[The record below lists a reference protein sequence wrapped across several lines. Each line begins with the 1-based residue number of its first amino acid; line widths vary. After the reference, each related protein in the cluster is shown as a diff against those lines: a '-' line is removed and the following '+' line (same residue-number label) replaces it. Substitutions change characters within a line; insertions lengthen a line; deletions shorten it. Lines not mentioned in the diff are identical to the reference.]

1 MIRIISFLLAVAA
14 ALQVAATDRFYIEDF
29 SINPGETKEVSILLD
44 NGVEYSAFQTDIYLP
59 QGLSIV
65 QEDGDYMIDLTDRK
79 GRDHTISS
87 KLLADGG
94 IRIMSYST
102 SLKVFSGNSGALVTM
117 SIAADENFTGPAS
130 IYLSNILFSTPT
142 GEEIA
147 FADESCNITLPVINK
162 PGDVNGDDR
171 VNINDVTFLINYL
184 LSGANE
190 INAANADVN
199 GDSKISSSDVTALIN
214 ILLITNHSL

>member
-1 MIRIISFLLAVAA
+1 MRRIISILLVVAA

-44 NGVEYSAFQTDIYLP
+44 NGVEYSAFQADIYLP

-87 KLLADGG
+87 KILADGG

-117 SIAADENFTGPAS
+117 SIAADENFTGPAN
-130 IYLSNILFSTPT
+130 IYLSNVLFSTPA

-147 FADESCNITLPVINK
+147 FAEETCNVTLPVIIK
-162 PGDVNGDDR
+162 PGDVNGDD
-171 VNINDVTFLINYL
+171 NISISDVTTLIDYL
-184 LSGANE
+184 LSGNE
-190 INAANADVN
+190 SHINLNNSDVN
-199 GDSKISSSDVTALIN
+199 YDGYINISDVTALIDM
-214 ILLITNHSL
+214 LLSGNN

>member
-1 MIRIISFLLAVAA
+1 MRRIISILLVVAA

-29 SINPGETKEVSILLD
+29 SINPGESKEVSILLD
-44 NGVEYSAFQTDIYLP
+44 NGVEYSAFQADIYLP

-87 KLLADGG
+87 KILADGG

-117 SIAADENFTGPAS
+117 SIAADENFTGPAN
-130 IYLSNILFSTPT
+130 IYLSNVLFSTPA

-147 FADESCNITLPVINK
+147 FAEETCNVTLPVIIK
-162 PGDVNGDDR
+162 PGDVNGDD
-171 VNINDVTFLINYL
+171 NISISDVTTLIDYL
-184 LSGANE
+184 LSGNE
-190 INAANADVN
+190 SHINLNNSDVN
-199 GDSKISSSDVTALIN
+199 YDGYINISDVTALIDM
-214 ILLITNHSL
+214 LLSGNN